1 MTPRPS
7 LRLVLLYWCV
17 TTALRAADPIP
28 INQDE
33 SKVPVYTL
41 PDPLLTASGQ
51 RIHTDAEWSRI
62 RRPEVLELFRTHVYG
77 RTTESLPR
85 DGSTL
90 LSEHRQARGGRAT
103 RQRIRV
109 PLTRGSDGPVID
121 LLLYLPNAQVGR
133 VPVFLGLNFDG
144 NHSVTQESDIPLVS
158 GWVPNRPPL
167 GITNNAATETSRGSS
182 AGRWPIDRLLE
193 RGYGVATFYCGDVEP
208 DHPEGWRKGLRGA
221 VLPSGAT
228 APSDADWGAI
238 GAWAWGL
245 TRAMDALEM
254 HPRIDPKQVSVIGH
268 SRLGKT
274 ALWAGAQDTRFA
286 LVVSNESGEGG
297 AALARRDFGETI
309 LRINTSFPHWFCNR
323 FKSYNQKVAS
333 LPVDQHELIAL
344 IAPRPVYVASATED
358 LWADPKGEFLGALGA
373 EPVYSL
379 FGKKGLGTSTP
390 PPPNH
395 PIGDSIGY
403 HNRSGKHDITDYDWE
418 QYMDFADR
426 HLRTNP
432 RAPR

>member
-1 MTPRPS
+1 MIPRPS
-7 LRLVLLYWCV
+7 LRFLLFCWCV
-17 TTALRAADPIP
+17 TSALQAADPIP

-33 SKVPVYTL
+33 SKVPAYTL
-41 PDPLLTASGQ
+41 PDPLLTASG
-51 RIHTDAEWSRI
+51 RKIRTATEWSRI
-62 RRPEVLELFRTHVYG
+62 RRPEVLELFRTQVYG
-77 RTTESLPR
+77 RTPESLPR

-90 LSEHRQARGGRAT
+90 LSEHRQARGGRAI

-109 PLTRGSDGPVID
+109 PLTRGSEGPAID
-121 LLLYLPNAQVGR
+121 LLLYLPNAHTGR

-144 NHSVTQESDIPLVS
+144 NHTVTSEPDIPLAA
-158 GWVPNRPPL
+158 GWVPNRPQW
-167 GITNNAATETSRGSS
+167 GITNHIATEASRGTS
-182 AGRWPIDRLLE
+182 AARWPIDRLLE
-193 RGYGVATFYCGDVEP
+193 RGYGVATLYCGDVEP

-221 VLPSGAT
+221 VLPEGAT
-228 APSDADWGAI
+228 VPADDAWGAI

-245 TRAMDALEM
+245 TRAMDALES
-254 HPRIDPKQVSVIGH
+254 HTGVDGRRVALLGH

-286 LVVSNESGEGG
+286 LVISNESGEGG
-297 AALARRDFGETI
+297 AALARRDFGETL

-323 FKSYNQKVAS
+323 FKAYNQNVAS

-344 IAPRPVYVASATED
+344 IAPRPVHVASATED
-358 LWADPKGEFLGALGA
+358 LWADPRGEFLGALGA

-390 PPPNH
+390 PPPDH

-418 QYMDFADR
+418 RYMDSADR
-426 HLRTNP
+426 HLRPSP
-432 RAPR
+432 RATR